1 MVLKMTQPFKH
12 PVTGIYQFRKRV
24 PKDLIPLVGKRKEKV
39 TLGTRDP
46 REAKVIHARV
56 SAEVEARWAQ
66 LAKGRISLSFKQALA
81 MAGEIYRE
89 YVAAHEDKP
98 SKSKFVLGVLA
109 KKHFNPYD
117 KSVSVGFAD
126 TDRAKVIKDAWMKEI
141 LEPPELDAYLSKRGI
156 LLDTESYDL
165 LRNHVQQALIQA
177 RQLLMNF
184 HLGDYTPDRKAD
196 RFPKLEITQPSARE
210 NRGDVGSE
218 KFLITTIFE
227 DYAREK
233 EISPASYKRW
243 KPIIAKVSVEVP
255 DARDLTKQWCIDW
268 KDKLIKDGLAKN
280 TVKDAYL
287 AALRTVCAWGA
298 VNNRI
303 PSNPLDGVTVA
314 VPRRRKTRKPY
325 FTGEEAITILRATL
339 VPQSDRMSDQICGAF
354 RWLPWLC
361 AYSGARVGEI
371 AQLRKQDIQLHDGV
385 WLMWITPE
393 AGSTK
398 NGAPRFV
405 AIHPHLVEQGFLDF
419 VKRSKNDAPLFYDP
433 ARSRG
438 GQDGNPQYKKVG
450 ERIAAWV
457 RKIGVDDDQ
466 IQPNHA
472 WRHGFKTRARKVKM
486 DVGARD
492 YMQGHVPATEG
503 EAYGEFEPDVLAH
516 EIGKLERFAT

>member
-24 PKDLIPLVGKRKEKV
+24 PNDLISLVGKREEKV
-39 TLGTRDP
+39 SLGTRDP
-46 REAKVIHARV
+46 REAKVIHARI
-56 SAEVEARWAQ
+56 SAEIEARWAQ
-66 LAKGRISLSFKQALA
+66 LRRGRISLTHKQALGI
-81 MAGEIYRE
+81 AGEIYRE
-89 YVAAHEDKP
+89 RVRQHENEPARAH
-98 SKSKFVLGVLA
+98 
-109 KKHFNPYD
+109 PYD
-117 KSVSVGFAD
+117 LMLESLVKPRSITTMYAGAD
-126 TDRAKVIKDAWMKEI
+126 REKTKQLHLKMLARAAELPEI
-141 LEPPELDAYLSKRGI
+141 DKYLKQHGL
-156 LLDTESYDL
+156 LLDDDSLEKVKKAVLESKHQANL
-165 LRNHVQQALIQA
+165 QLRRFIE
-177 RQLLMNF
+177 
-184 HLGDYTPDRKAD
+184 GDYRPDPKAD
-196 RFPKLEITQPSARE
+196 RFPNIEVAQPPKLEKRVDA
-210 NRGDVGSE
+210 E
-218 KFLITTIFE
+218 KHLITTIFE

-243 KPIIAKVSVEVP
+243 KPIIAKVAAEVP

-268 KDKLIKDGLAKN
+268 KDKLVKQGLNKS
-280 TVKDAYL
+280 TVREGYL
-287 AALRTVCAWGA
+287 AALRAACTWGVA
-298 VNNRI
+298 NNRLL
-303 PSNPLDGVTVA
+303 SNPVDGVTVA
-314 VPRRRKTRKPY
+314 VPRKIKTRQPH
-325 FTGEEAITILRATL
+325 FTESEALTILRGTL
-339 VPQSDRMSDQICGAF
+339 KPQSDRMSDQMRGAF

-371 AQLRKQDIQLHDGV
+371 AQMRKQDIQRHDSV

-398 NGAPRFV
+398 NGAARFV
-405 AIHPHLVEQGFLDF
+405 AMHPHLVEQGFLNF
-419 VKRSKNDAPLFYDP
+419 VKRSKNEAPLFYDP

-438 GQDGNPQYKKVG
+438 GQDGNPQHKKVG

-492 YMQGHVPATEG
+492 YMQGHVAATEG

-516 EIGKLERFAT
+516 EIGKLQRFVT

>member
-1 MVLKMTQPFKH
+1 MTQPFKH

-24 PKDLIPLVGKRKEKV
+24 PKDLIPLVGKREEKLS
-39 TLGTRDP
+39 LGTRDP
-46 REAKVIHARV
+46 REAKVLHARI

-66 LAKGRISLSFKQALA
+66 LSRGRISLSFKQAVA
-81 MAGEIYRE
+81 MAGEIYRD
-89 YVAAHEDKP
+89 YIGAHEHAP
-98 SKSKFVLGVLA
+98 FKSDATLA
-109 KKHFNPYD
+109 ILAPKYLNLRDTSLSNIDPNTR
-117 KSVSVGFAD
+117 VG
-126 TDRAKVIKDAWMKEI
+126 KVIHDKWRKKV
-141 LEPPELDAYLSKRGI
+141 LQPPELDAYLDKRGI
-156 LLDTESYDL
+156 LLDPESYNL
-165 LRNHVQQALIQA
+165 LRKQVQQALIQA
-177 RQLLMNF
+177 RLQVLKF
-184 HLGDYTPDRKAD
+184 ASGDYSSDPKAD
-196 RFPKLEITQPSARE
+196 RFPQLEFASSPLPEKRLETDSA
-210 NRGDVGSE
+210 

-243 KPIIAKVSVEVP
+243 KPIIAKVAAEVP

-268 KDKLIKDGLAKN
+268 KDKLVKQGLNKS
-280 TVKDAYL
+280 TVREGYL
-287 AALRTVCAWGA
+287 AALRAACTWGVA
-298 VNNRI
+298 NNRLL
-303 PSNPLDGVTVA
+303 SNPVDGVTVA
-314 VPRRRKTRKPY
+314 VPRKIKTRQPN
-325 FTGEEAITILRATL
+325 FTEAEALTILRGTL
-339 VPQSDRMSDQICGAF
+339 KPQSDRMSDQMRGAF

-371 AQLRKQDIQLHDGV
+371 AQMRKQDIQRHDGV

-398 NGAPRFV
+398 NGAARFV
-405 AIHPHLVEQGFLDF
+405 AVHPHLVEQGFLNF
-419 VKRSKNDAPLFYDP
+419 VKRSKNEAPLFYDP

-438 GQDGNPQYKKVG
+438 GQDGNPQHKKVG

-492 YMQGHVPATEG
+492 YMQGHVAATEG

-516 EIGKLERFAT
+516 EIAKLQRFVI

>member
-24 PKDLIPLVGKRKEKV
+24 PKDLIPLVGKREEKV
-39 TLGTRDP
+39 SLGTRDP
-46 REAKVIHARV
+46 REAKVLHAGI
-56 SAEVEARWAQ
+56 SAEVEARWSQ
-66 LAKGRISLSFKQALA
+66 LSKGRVSLTHKQALA

-89 YVAAHEDKP
+89 YVAAHEDTP
-98 SKSKFVLGVLA
+98 AKSKFALGVVA
-109 KKHFNPYD
+109 KKHFNPRD
-117 KSVSVGFAD
+117 KSASVSFAD
-126 TDRAKVIKDAWMKEI
+126 TERGQAIKAAWMKEI
-141 LEPPELDAYLSKRGI
+141 LEPPELDAYLDKRGI
-156 LLDTESYDL
+156 LLDTESFDMV
-165 LRNHVQQALIQA
+165 RNQVYRAMIQA
-177 RQLLMNF
+177 RELLLKF
-184 HLGDYTPDRKAD
+184 HLGDYTPDPKAE
-196 RFPKLEITQPSARE
+196 RFPKLEIISSRPAEKRV
-210 NRGDVGSE
+210 DADSE

-243 KPIIAKVSVEVP
+243 KPIIAKVAAEVP

-268 KDKLIKDGLAKN
+268 KDTLVKQGLNKS
-280 TVKDAYL
+280 TVREGYL
-287 AALRTVCAWGA
+287 AALRAACTWGVA
-298 VNNRI
+298 NNRL
-303 PSNPLDGVTVA
+303 PSNPVDGVTVS
-314 VPRRRKTRKPY
+314 VPRKIKTRQPH
-325 FTGEEAITILRATL
+325 FTDVEALTILRGTL
-339 VPQSDRMSDQICGAF
+339 EPQSDRMSDQMRGAF

-371 AQLRKQDIQLHDGV
+371 AQMRKQDIQRHDGV

-398 NGAPRFV
+398 NGAARFV
-405 AIHPHLVEQGFLDF
+405 AVHPHLVEQGFLDF
-419 VKRSKNDAPLFYDP
+419 VKRSKNEAPLFYDP

-438 GQDGNPQYKKVG
+438 GQDGNPQHKKVG

-492 YMQGHVPATEG
+492 YMQGHVAATEG

-516 EIGKLERFAT
+516 EIGKLQRFVI